1 MQLQNYEAV
10 LLKSYKQYLQKLE
23 KMSNIL
29 RKKAGDTRI
38 VNEREILLGEMAV
51 MCMCELLVKHP
62 YFNFSLNIANFLI
75 PLLNN
80 KKASVREKIV
90 KYISEVFKDDKR
102 GELSLTVRKFY
113 KIFVLIKYIPYI
125 NTFYNY
131 R

>member
-1 MQLQNYEAV
+1 MKKETLQLQNYEAV

-80 KKASVREKIV
+80 KKASVREKIL
-90 KYISEVFKDDKR
+90 KYISEVFKEDKR

-113 KIFVLIKYIPYI
+113 KIVLI
-125 NTFYNY
+125 N
-131 R
+131 

>member
-1 MQLQNYEAV
+1 MKKETLQLQNYEAV

-90 KYISEVFKDDKR
+90 KYISEVFKEDKR

-113 KIFVLIKYIPYI
+113 KIVLI
-125 NTFYNY
+125 N
-131 R
+131 

>member
-1 MQLQNYEAV
+1 MKKETLQLQNYEAV

-90 KYISEVFKDDKR
+90 KYISEVFKEDKR

-113 KIFVLIKYIPYI
+113 EIVLI
-125 NTFYNY
+125 N
-131 R
+131 